1 MAITAGDNLNKVPSP
16 TKATFAT
23 NYLDLASGS
32 TDWGQQYVPDLMEKE
47 AEVFGNRTI
56 SGFLSQVSAEEA
68 MTADQVVWS
77 EQGRL
82 HLSYIG
88 NVKSATATAAPTGV
102 GGVIEIDTNI
112 DGVATSTSAID
123 HGIRV
128 NDMLLVA
135 SSSLT
140 SLCLVTGVTADDI
153 DVVPYD
159 ATASGGRLSDV
170 GYSATDTVTVL
181 VVGSEYGKGM
191 SYVKDAVT
199 TTNVHNRSLD
209 QVGFRQ
215 SNEPQFK
222 SYSNK
227 PIIMKDYYAVSGSDA
242 SRVGW
247 VEISQEDGTSG
258 YLWYLK
264 AESETRMRFTDQLEM
279 AMLESIKVDNDQSEA
294 GQSGYLWY
302 LKAEADTRAR
312 FTDYLEMAMLESVVG
327 SNSTVVDTTLGAAAD
342 SGNWG
347 SQGLFN
353 AISDRGNITTG
364 ITGVNPATDLA
375 EFDAILA
382 EFDNQGAIEENMMFV
397 NRASSLAI
405 DDMLASMNSYG
416 AGGTSF
422 GVFNNS
428 EDMALNLGFSGFRR
442 GSYDFY
448 KSDMRYLNDKAT
460 RGGINDASTA
470 NAIRGVIVPAGT
482 STVYDQ
488 MMGKNIK
495 RPFLHVRYRASE
507 TDNRRMKTWITGSVG
522 AATSALDAMEI
533 HFLSERCLITQGA
546 NNFMLFK

>member
-23 NYLDLASGS
+23 NYLDLAATANEG
-32 TDWGQQYVPDLMEKE
+32 WAQQYVPDLMEKE

-56 SGFLSQVSAEEA
+56 SGFLAQVSAEEA

-88 NVKSATATAAPTGV
+88 NIKSNTAQAVNGTEP
-102 GGVIEIDTNI
+102 GGVIEIDSNI
-112 DGVATSTSAID
+112 DGLATSTSAID

-128 NDMLLVA
+128 NDLLLVA
-135 SSSLT
+135 ESGT
-140 SLCLVTGVTADDI
+140 TAMCLVTGVTADDI
-153 DVVPYD
+153 DVAPYD
-159 ATASGGRLSDV
+159 ASASGGRL
-170 GYSATDTVTVL
+170 TDLGFGTGTCTVL

-191 SYVKDAVT
+191 SYLKDDLT
-199 TTNVHNRSLD
+199 TGNTHSRLVD

-222 SYSNK
+222 SFSNK
-227 PIIMKDYYAVSGSDA
+227 PIIMKDYYSVSGSDA

-279 AMLESIKVDNDQSEA
+279 AMLESIKVDNDQSEVDNFL
-294 GQSGYLWY
+294 GGT
-302 LKAEADTRAR
+302 DT
-312 FTDYLEMAMLESVVG
+312 
-327 SNSTVVDTTLGAAAD
+327 AD
-342 SGNWG
+342 SGSWG
-347 SQGLFN
+347 TQGLFN

-364 ITGVNPATDLA
+364 VTGVNPATDLA

-382 EFDNQGAIEENMMFV
+382 EFDSQGAIEENMMFV
-397 NRASSLAI
+397 NRATSLAM

-416 AGGTSF
+416 AGGTSY
-422 GVFNNS
+422 GVFDNS

-448 KSDMRYLNDKAT
+448 KSDFRYLNDKAT
-460 RGGINDASTA
+460 RGGINSRDTV
-470 NAIRGVIVPAGT
+470 NAVRGVIIPAGT

-488 MMGKNIK
+488 QLGKNMR
-495 RPFLHVRYRASE
+495 RPFLHVRYRASQ
-507 TDNRRMKTWITGSVG
+507 TDDRKLKTWVTGSVG

-533 HFLSERCLITQGA
+533 HMLSERCLITQGA
-546 NNFMLFK
+546 NNFMLMK